1 MRVSVVLLALAVAGC
16 ASASNAGGHA
26 SAAAPRYSPALVSV
40 QVQVPS
46 RTMEAGSSML
56 AHIVVD
62 NRTGH
67 AIHANGCGQLFELAL
82 GSDSYPAQAGWP
94 PCLTT
99 LTIAVGKTS
108 YPWTIRATY
117 DECGG
122 TGNPP
127 LPACLP
133 ARWGSAPAPHWD
145 VPRRVLPVQ
154 QYRLSS
160 RSHSGASHAPV
171 ITSGGSSRRTI
182 RKLGCVAHQAG
193 RCAARQVEPGRGE
206 PFTQGLQA
214 FRRPDRS
221 RWPGRARL
229 PRRLVSRIP
238 VPPGSRDLRC

>member
-1 MRVSVVLLALAVAGC
+1 MRISVVLLALAVAGC
-16 ASASNAGGHA
+16 TSGSYASGHA
-26 SAAAPRYSPALVSV
+26 SATAPRYSVALVSV
-40 QVQVPS
+40 QVMVPS

-117 DECGG
+117 DSCGG

-127 LPACLP
+127 PLACLP
-133 ARWGSAPAPHWD
+133 GGGPPPLPAGMYRVVFFQISNLVSAPAPI
-145 VPRRVLPVQ
+145 PVQ
-154 QYRLSS
+154 VTP
-160 RSHSGASHAPV
+160 RSLQ
-171 ITSGGSSRRTI
+171 GG
-182 RKLGCVAHQAG
+182 
-193 RCAARQVEPGRGE
+193 
-206 PFTQGLQA
+206 
-214 FRRPDRS
+214 
-221 RWPGRARL
+221 
-229 PRRLVSRIP
+229 
-238 VPPGSRDLRC
+238 PPGQWPCRDGR